1 MQPCL
6 LHTFVHTCAYI
17 HAHTHS
23 HSRTHK
29 HTLRKK
35 DTELMQR
42 RLNTSKTETESY
54 KAREK
59 ASKAQLDEVRL
70 PVS

>member
-1 MQPCL
+1 
-6 LHTFVHTCAYI
+6 
-17 HAHTHS
+17 
-23 HSRTHK
+23 
-29 HTLRKK
+29 
-35 DTELMQR
+35 MQR